1 MVIKVDKSDEF
12 VKSGKK
18 LISEYEADSYFD
30 REVEEKQEFLS
41 ESVKNS

>member
-30 REVEEKQEFLS
+30 REVEEKPEFLS

>member
-1 MVIKVDKSDEF
+1 MVIKVDKSQQFIQD
-12 VKSGKK
+12 GKK

-30 REVEEKQEFLS
+30 REVEEKPEFLS